1 MGWETNDTNVPS
13 GRKKDLLSFPSLR
26 PNPSLSRKPVSEAAA
41 GAAAHAPSSG
51 HTRRLSWTPAGG
63 LAGVGLGVHTG
74 PHQTH
79 SPSWVMDVD
88 LVLNWGQPGRVRNL
102 RRSSSIS
109 DMKLLSWG
117 LAFWLKSL
125 WGVGR
130 MRPAGKEGPR
140 KPSTPSTS
148 GAPEPGSVCQPR
160 RLSPPRKLAAHEGRG
175 SPALEVAV
183 S

>member
-1 MGWETNDTNVPS
+1 
-13 GRKKDLLSFPSLR
+13 
-26 PNPSLSRKPVSEAAA
+26 
-41 GAAAHAPSSG
+41 
-51 HTRRLSWTPAGG
+51 
-63 LAGVGLGVHTG
+63 
-74 PHQTH
+74 
-79 SPSWVMDVD
+79 MDVD

-109 DMKLLSWG
+109 DMKPLSWG

-148 GAPEPGSVCQPR
+148 GAPGPGSVCQPR
-160 RLSPPRKLAAHEGRG
+160 RLSPPLKLALPCPTPLQSRG
-175 SPALEVAV
+175 STPRGASQDQERLPTLSTYLQSRTVTLGKQSLCPQLQCSGAGVLPRGKANNKNREVFGSDFV
-183 S
+183 GKKEWRTPCLMVVLKTVQILLKRN